1 MQQIVALATKPKM
14 TDFASRSDNGTTGDP
29 AVRGCRPRV
38 LITGACRGIGRAC
51 AAAFAAHG
59 AELVLADND
68 TELLGKLAQEL
79 GAVGRYCDV
88 ASEASVTI
96 FAAEIMAGHAE
107 LDMVINAAG
116 GGYERTLGMYRV
128 SRALMPALRNGKFG
142 NVLLN
147 IPPSASDSAEAIFPY
162 ASSQQAFQRLCAAL
176 AAETRGTSIRVMIGC
191 SQGKRLVDVLPDS
204 NARYWSDA
212 GHISHREDEDN
223 RALARD
229 IAALIGWARAQGTG
243 VRRAG

>member
-1 MQQIVALATKPKM
+1 M
-14 TDFASRSDNGTTGDP
+14 TNLSSRTGKGTTEDSSACGP
-29 AVRGCRPRV
+29 RPRV

-51 AAAFAAHG
+51 AEAFAARG
-59 AELVLADND
+59 VQLILADND
-68 TELLGKLAQEL
+68 TTLLGKLAQKI
-79 GAVGRYCDV
+79 GAIGRYCDV

-96 FAAEIMAGHAE
+96 FAAEMMADFPE

-128 SRALMPALRNGKFG
+128 SRALMPALRCGKFG

-147 IPPSASDSAEAIFPY
+147 IPPAPADSGRAIFPY

-176 AAETRGTSIRVMIGC
+176 AAETRGSSIRVLIGC
-191 SQGKRLVDVLPDS
+191 SQGKRLLEVLPDS
-204 NARYWSDA
+204 NARYWSDSGYTA
-212 GHISHREDEDN
+212 HQGDEND
-223 RALARD
+223 RALAAD
-229 IAALIGWARAQGTG
+229 IAALTGWTRKQGGG